1 MVRAGAFELHL
12 CVGCIKQLELVNG
25 AGVAYVESKFAV
37 SGVSYKV
44 QSRETD
50 PWGEEFTQARNVAAC
65 KLARALRL
73 LVAPCAEA
81 QRNGTA
87 SPASG
92 VARHAVHAEDHQP
105 LC

>member
-12 CVGCIKQLELVNG
+12 CVGGIKQLELVNG

-50 PWGEEFTQARNVAAC
+50 PWGEEFTQARALRCCVC
-65 KLARALRL
+65 ARAVLLR
-73 LVAPCAEA
+73 CARA
-81 QRNGTA
+81 
-87 SPASG
+87 
-92 VARHAVHAEDHQP
+92 
-105 LC
+105 